1 MPDALA
7 EMQVSEQAFESR
19 IFEAPVWKLPRVPDM
34 PALLRLVHQARA
46 DGVALMSCRIDEGV
60 PAGNL
65 EAAGFRRIEKLVTF
79 ERPLDDGS
87 GHFAELAHEAE
98 AAACAEIGAR
108 VFTHD
113 RYHRDPEISKDVADE
128 IKRQWVLNGVLGRA
142 DAPIVARVDGEIA
155 GFNLCLR
162 REDIAIIDLIGV
174 ARAHQGKGLGRAL
187 VDAALGHYEGS
198 CRVMQVGTQDTNWPS
213 IALYERAG
221 FVPVRAAVTF
231 HWTPPPD

>member
-7 EMQVSEQAFESR
+7 AMQVSDQEFESR
-19 IFEAPVWKLPRVPDM
+19 IFGAPVWKLPHVPEM
-34 PALLRLVHQARA
+34 PALSRLLDQARA
-46 DGVALMSCRIDEGV
+46 DGVALVSCRMDEGV

-65 EAAGFRRIEKLVTF
+65 EAAGFRRIEKLLTF
-79 ERPLDDGS
+79 ERPLDDGP
-87 GHFAELAHEAE
+87 GQVADLALEAE

-113 RYHRDPEISKDVADE
+113 RYHRDPEIPQDVADE
-128 IKRQWVLNGVLGRA
+128 IKRQWVLNGVLGRS

-162 REDIAIIDLIGV
+162 RENIAIIDLIGV
-174 ARAHQGKGLGRAL
+174 ARPHQGKGLGRAL
-187 VDAALGHYEGS
+187 VAAALGHYAGT
-198 CRVMQVGTQDTNWPS
+198 CRVMQVGTQDTNGPS

-231 HWTPPPD
+231 HWTPPRH